1 MFATMLLLDDQV
13 TGRSVTT
20 VPLIS
25 VTRAVRM
32 RVSPTRRLELTGSM
46 TTLATIAAGTG
57 TTLTAAVPDFPT
69 WRAHAKVLALLLAA
83 EASGLLHRAVFRDA
97 KSIRRECWVLTSA
110 GRARIDAC
118 ANL

>member
-57 TTLTAAVPDFPT
+57 TTLTAAVPASIPAAPP
-69 WRAHAKVLALLLAA
+69 WIQVLNGGSYHLAMVVA
-83 EASGLLHRAVFRDA
+83 AAP
-97 KSIRRECWVLTSA
+97 
-110 GRARIDAC
+110 
-118 ANL
+118 